1 MRCLLFIPSFVLS
14 LYIVVVV
21 HGRSLYRNAA
31 RFLRGGVRGAILFF
45 YCVVLRDVMM
55 SAATIRSIV
64 IIIGALVIY
73 IHYDIVFSSG
83 I

>member
-1 MRCLLFIPSFVLS
+1 
-14 LYIVVVV
+14 
-21 HGRSLYRNAA
+21 
-31 RFLRGGVRGAILFF
+31 VRGAILFF